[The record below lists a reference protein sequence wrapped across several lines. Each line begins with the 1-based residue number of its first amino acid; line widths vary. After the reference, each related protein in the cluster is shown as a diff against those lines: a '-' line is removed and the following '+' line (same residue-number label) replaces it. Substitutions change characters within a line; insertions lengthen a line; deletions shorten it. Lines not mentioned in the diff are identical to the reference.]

1 MKVAPTKNNNKQRM
15 RNKTP
20 LLPLVHNES
29 LDELDKHNSMT
40 VELRS
45 QPAENDSP
53 KYKVTIIILKGG
65 ETLRQT
71 MRWRADVVRVMTGL
85 NATTL
90 PQQQPL
96 VEAMLR
102 NQALTAF
109 QNGMLAEATVRY
121 ETALSGA
128 ADANDR
134 ATIVTNGIPH
144 YQQVYDILPA
154 CNHVIQ
160 AIAPVNSLRRVK
172 QYLRRECRKPVDMK
186 VRTYYNHII

>member
-1 MKVAPTKNNNKQRM
+1 MKVAPTKSNNDTRM

-20 LLPLVHNES
+20 LLPLVHDKS
-29 LDELDKHNSMT
+29 LDALNKHNSMT

-45 QPAENDSP
+45 QPSENDSP

-71 MRWRADVVRVMTGL
+71 IRWQAEVVRVLTGL

-102 NQALTAF
+102 NQALT
-109 QNGMLAEATVRY
+109 V
-121 ETALSGA
+121 
-128 ADANDR
+128 
-134 ATIVTNGIPH
+134 
-144 YQQVYDILPA
+144 QQPFA
-154 CNHVIQ
+154 M
-160 AIAPVNSLRRVK
+160 A
-172 QYLRRECRKPVDMK
+172 
-186 VRTYYNHII
+186 